1 MLQNQNDLLKY
12 SVGENYIGTFEI
24 ENYIGTFKM
33 RNFCKII
40 FPICNI
46 EISFPLK
53 ESDKN

>member
-24 ENYIGTFKM
+24 ENYIGTFEM

-46 EISFPLK
+46 EISFP
-53 ESDKN
+53 